1 MVRSWDVAG
10 DLPPIDVRPLLPGE
24 RAKLL
29 GLLGGLKSSDW
40 TRATVCPG
48 WNVHDVALHLLG
60 NDIGRLGWLASSEAR
75 SGRLD
80 FLALAELIE
89 QSNEDWVRATRR
101 IPHSLLVEFLAFTGP
116 RVDAAFA
123 QLDMGAKG
131 VAVAWTGTGP
141 SPYWLDIAREYTE
154 RWAHHQHIRQAL
166 GKPELLGRRWL
177 HPVLTAFM
185 RALPLAYESIPAP
198 LDTRVAVVVDGPAGG
213 RWLLRRGD
221 ERWCLIPDDGRP
233 AATEVRLGQDFVWR
247 LWTRLVTVEEVEAS
261 IAISGDENL
270 GIPAARAV
278 AVMTTKL

>member
-29 GLLGGLKSSDW
+29 GLLGSLKSSDW
-40 TRATVCPG
+40 TRPTVCPG
-48 WNVHDVALHLLG
+48 WNIHDVALHLLG
-60 NDIGRLGWLASSEAR
+60 NDIGRLGLLEGSEAR
-75 SGRLD
+75 SGQLG

-89 QSNEDWVRATRR
+89 QSNEDWVRTTRR
-101 IPHSLLVEFLAFTGP
+101 IAPSLLVEFLTFTGP

-123 QLDMGAKG
+123 RLDMEAEG

-154 RWAHHQHIRQAL
+154 RWVHHQHIRQAL

-177 HPVLTAFM
+177 HPVLAAFM

-198 LDTRVAVVVDGPAGG
+198 LDTRVAVAVDGPAGG
-213 RWLLRRGD
+213 RWLLRRGE
-221 ERWCLIPDDGRP
+221 ERWRLIPDDGRP
-233 AATEVRLGQDFVWR
+233 ATTEVRFGPDLVWR
-247 LWTRLVTVEEVEAS
+247 LWTRLVTVDEVQAS
-261 IAISGDENL
+261 IAISGDEKL
-270 GIPAARAV
+270 GLPAAHAV
-278 AVMTTKL
+278 ALMTTKL